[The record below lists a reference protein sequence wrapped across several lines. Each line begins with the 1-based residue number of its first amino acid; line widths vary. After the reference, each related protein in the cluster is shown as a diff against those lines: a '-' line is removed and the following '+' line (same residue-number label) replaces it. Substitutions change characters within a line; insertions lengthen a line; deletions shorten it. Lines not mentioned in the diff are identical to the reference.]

1 MAKKILYLI
10 VEGISNGSDVMVG
23 VEGLSTTKRDIIKML
38 NARYR
43 EVKGYYKDPNGEK
56 CSESFDI
63 YESTD
68 VETRNA
74 ADIEKVEIDFGN
86 THGKTNVYLVVSAN
100 SDGQGN
106 FYPALEKA
114 CLTEEEAKEAVQSL
128 YDEVEDYY
136 NPPEEDEEEDDD
148 DEDEDMDS
156 FDLYDEDDIEHH
168 TVTDIIKVEINL
180 K

>member
-1 MAKKILYLI
+1 MAKAVFYAIIEAL
-10 VEGISNGSDVMVG
+10 SNGANPMVG
-23 VEGLSTTKRDIIKML
+23 VEGTATTKRDIIKML

-43 EVKGYYKDPNGEK
+43 EVKGYYKDPDGEK

-74 ADIEKVEIDFGN
+74 ADIEKVEIDLGN
-86 THGKTNVYLVVSAN
+86 TRGKTDVYLVVSAN

-106 FYPALEKA
+106 FYPALEKV

-128 YDEVEDYY
+128 YEEVEDYY

-148 DEDEDMDS
+148 EDEDIDS